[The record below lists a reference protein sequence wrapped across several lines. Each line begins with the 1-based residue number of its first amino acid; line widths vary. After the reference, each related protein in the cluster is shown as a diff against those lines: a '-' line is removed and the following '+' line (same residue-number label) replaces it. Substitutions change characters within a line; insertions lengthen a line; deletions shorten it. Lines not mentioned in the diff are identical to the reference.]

1 MRYSFYMGNSW
12 TPRTSQLAGLKSRFN
27 MKLIFKNCF
36 LRKFL
41 LFTKYNYF
49 DLITYMILFQTCNL
63 VVQLSLGV
71 HSHILSLV
79 ELVPEGVIT
88 LEILI
93 LPVMQ
98 PMLLRAM
105 ILFLILQMHANYF
118 QFLLM
123 IPFHMK

>member
-36 LRKFL
+36 LRKSL

>member
-27 MKLIFKNCF
+27 IKLIFKNCF

-71 HSHILSLV
+71 HLHILSLV

-93 LPVMQ
+93 LPVIQ
-98 PMLLRAM
+98 SMLLRAM
-105 ILFLILQMHANYF
+105 ILFLILQIHANYF

>member
-1 MRYSFYMGNSW
+1 MGNSW

-93 LPVMQ
+93 LPVIQ
-98 PMLLRAM
+98 SMLLRAM

>member
-12 TPRTSQLAGLKSRFN
+12 NPRTSQLAGLKSRFN

-93 LPVMQ
+93 LPVIQ

-123 IPFHMK
+123 IAFHMK